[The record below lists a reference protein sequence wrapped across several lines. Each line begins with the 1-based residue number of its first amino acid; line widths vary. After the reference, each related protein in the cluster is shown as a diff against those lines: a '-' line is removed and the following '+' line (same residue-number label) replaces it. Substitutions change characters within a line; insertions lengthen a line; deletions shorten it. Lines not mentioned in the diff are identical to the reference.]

1 MNVCIVCHPL
11 VVIVPPV
18 ELVDTPSDPS
28 VAYDMITIP
37 LQPFHQVTYQSL
49 APQPQLPV
57 LFAQLSQALLC
68 QLIQPFHHNE

>member
-18 ELVDTPSDPS
+18 EEGDIQSLPF
-28 VAYDMITIP
+28 VAYEIITTQ
-37 LQPFHQVTYQSL
+37 LQPVHQVTYQSL